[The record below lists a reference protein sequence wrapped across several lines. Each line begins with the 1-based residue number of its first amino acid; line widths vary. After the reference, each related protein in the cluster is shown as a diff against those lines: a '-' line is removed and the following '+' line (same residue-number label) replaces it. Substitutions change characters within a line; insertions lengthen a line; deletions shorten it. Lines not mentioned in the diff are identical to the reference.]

1 MFATRLQNKSY
12 SLFELCVN
20 LLVIIAIA
28 YKPEFLVSVTTLQE
42 ASLCKSYQ
50 KSKAVIPSEDEDSFD
65 KDLVHSD
72 DKEWL
77 PSNDEEWLGP
87 DNAEIGMVLITPHA

>member
-1 MFATRLQNKSY
+1 M
-12 SLFELCVN
+12 
-20 LLVIIAIA
+20 
-28 YKPEFLVSVTTLQE
+28 TTLQE
-42 ASLCKSYQ
+42 DSLCKSYQ
-50 KSKAVIPSEDEDSFD
+50 KFKAVIPSEDEDSFD